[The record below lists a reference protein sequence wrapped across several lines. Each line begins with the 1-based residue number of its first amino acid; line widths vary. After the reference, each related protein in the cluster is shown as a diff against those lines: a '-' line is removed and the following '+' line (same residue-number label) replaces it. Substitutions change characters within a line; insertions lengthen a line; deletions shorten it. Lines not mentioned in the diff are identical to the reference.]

1 MEEKK
6 IIYQIILDIWEL
18 TKKYVFKP
26 LDDDGWEQFCNEAG
40 VVSNNYRKCS
50 KDVGMLFSDIFT
62 AITKYKAAKDKNG
75 VNNGS
80 C

>member
-18 TKKYVFKP
+18 TKKYVFQP

-40 VVSNNYRKCS
+40 VVSNKYRDCGKHI
-50 KDVGMLFSDIFT
+50 GILFSDIFT
-62 AITKYKAAKDKNG
+62 AVTKYKAAKDKEG
-75 VNNGS
+75 V
-80 C
+80 